1 MLEEDTIEAN
11 PMHIG
16 AHKGYDRLE
25 IEGNTD
31 ENRLHRHRQASRFYD
46 QTELTKLS
54 QELCNRSHP
63 CVFGMMISF
72 FLCCVPLI
80 LLVAITESSVTYKTI
95 NNSGALYSQYEIKAN
110 KAAVSTDNADCSTIG
125 NNFLQ
130 QGGNAADA
138 AIASTLCLGVI
149 SPGSSG
155 IGGGCHI
162 LVYQKSSGLKMFIDA
177 RERAPAAANST
188 MFTNDP
194 LSAQNG
200 ALGVAVF
207 GELRGLYELYTSYS
221 SQRFTWSE
229 LVEPAAKLAAEWTI
243 SGETESY
250 LDVIEPY
257 LLSDDYPELS
267 SYYVSHGKVKR
278 SGDIVK
284 QPKLSYTLTQIGKY
298 GPDYLYKT
306 MAATVAEE
314 LQALGGIITEDDI
327 NNYSV
332 DLLPPIETEV
342 LGYTYLGASG
352 SSSGGSV
359 VAGILKFMESYDQP
373 MASLGLLYNQRLAE
387 AFKHAF
393 AIRMSLGDPLYVN
406 STGPI
411 SALLSDEFMES
422 LQKVT
427 SDDSCLPME
436 MYGGKYN
443 CHYAAS
449 MDSGTTHLSILDS
462 DGMAVAITSTINTE
476 YGSKVVSPSTGIL
489 LNNQMD
495 DFSIPG
501 SANYFHLSPSPLNY
515 PAPFKKPLSSM
526 SPSILLDSN
535 SGEVKLIGGASGGP
549 RIITATA
556 QVILNV
562 IARGM
567 DLLSAVVAPRLHNQL
582 FPEKVDLEYEHQIRY
597 GTSTIT
603 TTQQVF
609 QDLVDRGQN
618 ATMYDSGMGVTQ
630 FVVLQDGE
638 ITAVA
643 DPRKGGLPKGF

>member
-1 MLEEDTIEAN
+1 
-11 PMHIG
+11 
-16 AHKGYDRLE
+16 
-25 IEGNTD
+25 
-31 ENRLHRHRQASRFYD
+31 
-46 QTELTKLS
+46 
-54 QELCNRSHP
+54 
-63 CVFGMMISF
+63 
-72 FLCCVPLI
+72 
-80 LLVAITESSVTYKTI
+80 
-95 NNSGALYSQYEIKAN
+95 
-110 KAAVSTDNADCSTIG
+110 
-125 NNFLQ
+125 
-130 QGGNAADA
+130 
-138 AIASTLCLGVI
+138 
-149 SPGSSG
+149 
-155 IGGGCHI
+155 
-162 LVYQKSSGLKMFIDA
+162 
-177 RERAPAAANST
+177 
-188 MFTNDP
+188 
-194 LSAQNG
+194 
-200 ALGVAVF
+200 
-207 GELRGLYELYTSYS
+207 
-221 SQRFTWSE
+221 
-229 LVEPAAKLAAEWTI
+229 
-243 SGETESY
+243 
-250 LDVIEPY
+250 
-257 LLSDDYPELS
+257 
-267 SYYVSHGKVKR
+267 
-278 SGDIVK
+278 
-284 QPKLSYTLTQIGKY
+284 
-298 GPDYLYKT
+298 
-306 MAATVAEE
+306 
-314 LQALGGIITEDDI
+314 
-327 NNYSV
+327 
-332 DLLPPIETEV
+332 
-342 LGYTYLGASG
+342 
-352 SSSGGSV
+352 
-359 VAGILKFMESYDQP
+359 
-373 MASLGLLYNQRLAE
+373 
-387 AFKHAF
+387 
-393 AIRMSLGDPLYVN
+393 
-406 STGPI
+406 
-411 SALLSDEFMES
+411 
-422 LQKVT
+422 
-427 SDDSCLPME
+427 ME

-462 DGMAVAITSTINTE
+462 DGMAVAVTSTINTE